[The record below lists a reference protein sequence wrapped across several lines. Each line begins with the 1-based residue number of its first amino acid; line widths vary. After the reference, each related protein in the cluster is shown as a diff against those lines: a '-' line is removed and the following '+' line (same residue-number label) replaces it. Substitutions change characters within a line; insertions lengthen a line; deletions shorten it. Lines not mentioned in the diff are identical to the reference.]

1 VYEVRVFK
9 GEKTFNIINAIVL
22 MAIGLIA
29 LYPLWYVLMASL
41 SKGSDVISGRVWI
54 WPVNFT
60 FDAYIR
66 AFKVDNLVSG
76 YLNSIYITFAGT
88 LVNILFSVTAAYSLS
103 KSRLR
108 GRNIITFLFVLPMWF
123 NPGIIPIFLNI
134 KSLGLYNTRASV
146 ILAFAITPIY
156 LVMLRTFFQS
166 IDCAME
172 ESAKIDGASDMLIL
186 RKIYL
191 ALAKPAIITISLYY
205 GVARWNG
212 YFWTMILIRDKD
224 KFPLQVF
231 LKEIIVEMQRNAE
244 FMVGMDQAS
253 YSTETL
259 IYAFMIV
266 AIVPMLIV
274 YPFIQKYFEKGI
286 MIGALKG

>member
-1 VYEVRVFK
+1 MKVFK
-9 GEKTFNIINAIVL
+9 GERVFNIINTAIL
-22 MAIGLIA
+22 IIAGLIA
-29 LYPLWYVLMASL
+29 LYPLWYVLVASL
-41 SKGSDVISGRVWI
+41 SAGSDVISGRVWI

-60 FDAYIR
+60 LDAYIR
-66 AFKVDNLVSG
+66 AFEVDRLLTG
-76 YLNSIYITFAGT
+76 YINSIYITLVGT
-88 LVNILFSVTAAYSLS
+88 LVNVFFSVTAAYSLS

-146 ILAFAITPIY
+146 ILAFAIMPIY

-172 ESAKIDGASDMLIL
+172 ESAKIDGASDILIL

-191 ALAKPAIITISLYY
+191 ALAKPSIITIALYY
-205 GVARWNG
+205 GVSRWNG

-244 FMVGMDQAS
+244 FMVGMDNTA

-259 IYAFMIV
+259 IYAFMVI
-266 AIVPMLIV
+266 AIIPMLAV

-286 MIGALKG
+286 MIGAIKG